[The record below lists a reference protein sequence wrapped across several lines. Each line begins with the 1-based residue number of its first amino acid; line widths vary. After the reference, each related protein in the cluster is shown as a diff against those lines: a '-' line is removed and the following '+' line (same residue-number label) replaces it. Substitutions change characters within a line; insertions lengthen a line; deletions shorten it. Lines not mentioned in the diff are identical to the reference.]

1 MEGNT
6 ERIQLNKQFGSDQQT
21 SRFSFRGRQ
30 QGRET
35 NDRNQFEGFESN
47 FKDYSNNYDKSYKLN
62 RTKQSDNLENYQQT
76 QNIDRQSQPYNFN
89 DNRRSQQRDRNNVNS
104 DRWDKIQEN
113 DEDQQKDVREFQF
126 RKTGRGRGRGNSQFL
141 GQKRD
146 YANYGRG
153 SGRAEFQRNYD
164 NKGDA
169 QDEAFNVQKR
179 VKRNDVIV
187 KKRAKILKLEQNLEM
202 YEFVKVLG
210 YYNEQ
215 LIILKANQIEF
226 YNILFKRNGTDI
238 LDDSLRTSL
247 DHWGKVFL
255 NGWVQQ
261 KQDGTLNLTIE
272 FLNKGETIKNLLI
285 YPNLLK
291 QQANLPINDLTLE
304 QQSHLLINEVTLKN
318 IVFVDHEQ
326 DRILTFCQDGL
337 IRIFQLTGDQ
347 YKYVQHF
354 NLELTIEA
362 VIKVGSNYLIG
373 TRNQKLLLFDGQT
386 IQKINYQFNKLCTQM
401 IVDYNRVILKMDNE
415 NETSIF
421 ILTQNLQV
429 IGPIHTGSKINSLG
443 IIRSYENDKLFIFS
457 VNNTI
462 ETFIEIDN
470 ALYQFN
476 KISDQSIQNIQKFE
490 LTNENML
497 IQKYI
502 IGNNGLDIKIFS
514 IVPEE

>member
-1 MEGNT
+1 M
-6 ERIQLNKQFGSDQQT
+6 QLKKQFGSDQQT
-21 SRFSFRGRQ
+21 TRFSFRGRQ
-30 QGRET
+30 YGRET

-47 FKDYSNNYDKSYKLN
+47 FQDHSNNYNKQYKLN
-62 RTKQSDNLENYQQT
+62 ISRESNNLENYQQT
-76 QNIDRQSQPYNFN
+76 QNIDRPSKPQNFN
-89 DNRRSQQRDRNNVNS
+89 DNRGSQQRERNNVNS
-104 DRWDKIQEN
+104 ERWGKIQEN
-113 DEDQQKDVREFQF
+113 QEDQQQEVREFQF
-126 RKTGRGRGRGNSQFL
+126 RKTGRGRGRGNSEFF

-146 YANYGRG
+146 HANYGRG
-153 SGRAEFQRNYD
+153 SSRTEFQRNWD

-169 QDEAFNVQKR
+169 QDEAQNAQKR
-179 VKRNDVIV
+179 VKKNEVIV
-187 KKRAKILKLEQNLEM
+187 KKRAKILKLEQKLEM

-210 YYNEQ
+210 YYNQQ

-238 LDDSLRTSL
+238 LDEGLRTSL
-247 DHWGKVFL
+247 DHWDKIFL

-272 FLNKGETIKNLLI
+272 FLNKGEKIKNLLI

-291 QQANLPINDLTLE
+291 QQTNLPINEFTLK
-304 QQSHLLINEVTLKN
+304 QQSHFLINEVTLKN
-318 IVFVDHEQ
+318 IVLVDHEQ

-337 IRIFQLTGDQ
+337 IRIFQLMGDQ
-347 YKYVQHF
+347 YKYIQHLNF
-354 NLELTIEA
+354 EQTIEA

-401 IVDYNRVILKMDNE
+401 IVDYNRVILKMDND

-421 ILTQNLQV
+421 ILTQTLQV
-429 IGPIHTGSKINSLG
+429 MGPIYIGSKINSLG

-470 ALYQFN
+470 VLYEFN
-476 KISDQSIQNIQKFE
+476 KISNQSIQNIYKFE
-490 LTNENML
+490 MTNENML
-497 IQKYI
+497 IQKYL